1 MYTDN
6 TTVYHYIRKWGGKLP
21 HFQVLVR
28 ELWDLLQE
36 RRVTIAIHW
45 VASEYNPA
53 DLPSRE
59 RWSLSRAA
67 LHESTVDF
75 IMAGFPQITCAVDW
89 MACAETIQCPR
100 FVAEGPQPR
109 VPGVT
114 LLAEDIFAQGDRLRE
129 FSPGWCN
136 PPWHLIPQILR
147 LIAHSPPGSRTILV
161 CPDLQ
166 SKPWWPL
173 FISMADG
180 RLRRVPR
187 HKVRLID
194 PAGDQIPGRCSLV
207 CAVVSSPPIDGEER
221 PGKRRRS
228 S

>member
-1 MYTDN
+1 
-6 TTVYHYIRKWGGKLP
+6 
-21 HFQVLVR
+21 
-28 ELWDLLQE
+28 
-36 RRVTIAIHW
+36 
-45 VASEYNPA
+45 
-53 DLPSRE
+53 
-59 RWSLSRAA
+59 
-67 LHESTVDF
+67 
-75 IMAGFPQITCAVDW
+75 MAGFPQITCAVDW
-89 MACAETIQCPR
+89 MACADTTQCPR

-114 LLAEDIFAQGDRLRE
+114 LLAEDIFAQDDRLRE

-136 PPWHLIPQILR
+136 PPWHLIPQVLR

-161 CPDLQ
+161 CPDSR

-173 FISMADG
+173 FISMAAG

-187 HKVRLID
+187 HMVRLIN

-207 CAVVSSPPIDGEER
+207 CAIVCAPPIDGKER